1 MMRKYFFVLC
11 LVFVYVS
18 LVTGCSFLGVN
29 TSVKDAK
36 LSEYSS
42 SELQALLKSVA
53 DHVDHNVSGKKQRI
67 YYESDIGKIVVQA
80 ELTDSEVE
88 ELIEQFG
95 KELISLEPVDNEAF
109 TGLTPPRDNPSFP

>member
-1 MMRKYFFVLC
+1 MRKYFFVLC

-18 LVTGCSFLGVN
+18 LVTGCGFQGVN

-42 SELQALLKSVA
+42 SELQALLKSVV
-53 DHVDHNVSGKKQRI
+53 DHVEDNVSGKKQRI

-80 ELTDSEVE
+80 VLTDSEVE
-88 ELIEQFG
+88 ELTKQFG
-95 KELISLEPVDNEAF
+95 EELISLKPVDNEEF
-109 TGLTPPRDNPSFP
+109 IGLTPSQDNPFLQ

>member
-18 LVTGCSFLGVN
+18 LVTGCSFLSGN
-29 TSVKDAK
+29 TSVKEAN
-36 LSEYSS
+36 LTGYSS
-42 SELQALLKSVA
+42 SELQALLKSIA
-53 DHVDHNVSGKKQRI
+53 DHVDYNVSGKKQRI

-88 ELIEQFG
+88 ELNKQFG
-95 KELISLEPVDNEAF
+95 EELISLKPVDNEDLV
-109 TGLTPPRDNPSFP
+109 GITPSQDNPFPQ

>member
-1 MMRKYFFVLC
+1 MMRKYIFVLC

-36 LSEYSS
+36 LSKYSS

-88 ELIEQFG
+88 ELNKQFG
-95 KELISLEPVDNEAF
+95 KDLISLGPVDNEEF
-109 TGLTPPRDNPSFP
+109 IGLTPSQDNPFLQ